1 MPVRHANPALRRYPL
16 AILAGLL
23 LVGCDDP
30 ATPEDDGGVEP
41 PAERPE
47 WPAGFLVGGDIS
59 ALARIEQ
66 GGAVFRDDGA
76 TMDAI
81 AALTANGANAFRLRL
96 FVDPS
101 GEEVQVN
108 DLPYTIALAQRVVAA
123 GATLILDFHYSDTWA
138 DPGRQTTPAAWD
150 ALGIDALE
158 DTVEAYTADVIA
170 QLKDAGALPDIV
182 QIGNEID
189 AGLLWPLGRI
199 GGSYDQPENF
209 ERFGRLLKAGIRGV
223 ASALA
228 PGDDVRIMLQYS
240 QGASTGGT
248 RWFFDR
254 VAEQGVAYDIIG
266 LSYYPW
272 WHGTLSNLTINL
284 HDVAA
289 RYAKDVMVVELNY
302 PWRSGWTPEGARANW
317 QAWPLTPSGQMD
329 FLRDVIDAVASTPN
343 ERGLG
348 VVWWYPEAVL
358 VPDLFVWGG
367 GALALFDGDGETLP
381 AAAALGGE

>member
-1 MPVRHANPALRRYPL
+1 MPVHGAIRHPL

-23 LVGCDDP
+23 LVVGCDDP
-30 ATPEDDGGVEP
+30 ATPGDDGGVEAP
-41 PAERPE
+41 PERPG

-59 ALARIEQ
+59 ALGRIEQ
-66 GGAVFRDDGA
+66 GGAVFRDDGV

-108 DLPYTIALAQRVVAA
+108 DLPYTIALAERVVAA

-150 ALGIDALE
+150 TLGIDALE
-158 DTVEAYTADVIA
+158 DTVEAYTADVIERM
-170 QLKDAGALPDIV
+170 KDAGVLPDIV

-199 GGSYDQPENF
+199 GGSGYDQPENF
-209 ERFGRLLKAGIRGV
+209 ERFGRLLKAGICGV
-223 ASALA
+223 QSALA
-228 PGDDVRIMLQYS
+228 SGDDVRIMLQYS
-240 QGASTGGT
+240 QGASIGGT

-254 VAEQGVAYDIIG
+254 VAEQGVDYDIIG

-302 PWRSGWTPEGARANW
+302 PWRTGWTPEGARASW
-317 QAWPLTPSGQMD
+317 QAWPLTPAGQAD
-329 FLRDVIDAVASTPN
+329 FLRDVIDAVAATPN

-358 VPDLFVWGG
+358 VPGLFVWGG
-367 GALALFDGDGETLP
+367 GALALFDAQGNTLP
-381 AAAALGGE
+381 AAAALGGD